1 MSHSVRDEQATTARE
16 FAEIVARIDDATLER
31 AMADDGTRALVL
43 HGVFGQMPDRLH
55 RERAVGVDAV
65 VHWQVGRRPDVWTVR
80 ITDGRCTVTEGLAGT
95 PTVRFDIGNV
105 AFLRLISGQASGMG
119 LILTGKLRLA
129 GSMAFARQVEDLF
142 VTDTGGGA
150 RRGLRR
156 RR

>member
-1 MSHSVRDEQATTARE
+1 MSHSVRDELAITARE
-16 FAEIVARIDDATLER
+16 FAEIVARIDDSTLDR

-55 RERAVGVDAV
+55 HDRAVGVDAV
-65 VHWQVGRRPDVWTVR
+65 VHWQVGHRPDAWTVR
-80 ITDGRCTVTEGLAGT
+80 IVDGRCTVTEGLAGT

-105 AFLRLISGQASGMG
+105 AFLRLISGQATGMG
-119 LILTGKLRLA
+119 LLLTGKLRLS

-142 VTDTGGGA
+142 VTEATSGA